1 MKIQTAWVYI
11 IVFLMVTAVRAQELE
26 VRNVRFEDKGE
37 TVTVMYD
44 LQGNPEKKYEVS
56 VALSHDQGK
65 SFSIYPRHL
74 SGDVGRNVRPGKNKE
89 IVWKLEDDYPFGLVG
104 DAFVFAVTAETQK
117 SRMSRL
123 PYYVLG
129 AGLVGGIVYYTTR
142 KSPRENTTMTIRIPT
157 EF

>member
-1 MKIQTAWVYI
+1 MKIQTAWTYL
-11 IVFLMVTAVRAQELE
+11 IVFLMVSVVRAQELK
-26 VRNVRFEDKGE
+26 VQNVHFEDKGE

-65 SFSIYPRHL
+65 SFSIYPQRL
-74 SGDVGRNVRPGKNKE
+74 SGDVGRNVKPGKNKE

-104 DAFVFAVTAETQK
+104 DAFVFAVTAQTQK
-117 SRMSRL
+117 SRISRL

-129 AGLVGGIVYYTTR
+129 AGLVGGIVYYSTR
-142 KSPRENTTMTIRIPT
+142 KSPRENTTMTIRIPAD
-157 EF
+157 F